1 MAQFT
6 INNVAVRGMSG
17 AVPKEVYNN
26 IDYEWISEK
35 DRDMFI
41 KTTGVVQRHVARFG
55 LTTADLCEVATN
67 KLLVKLG
74 WNKEDIDVLVF
85 VSQSRDYLIPATAC
99 ILQNK
104 LELSTGCLAFD
115 VNMGCSGY
123 TYGLSIISALL
134 EGGNLKK
141 GLLLVGD
148 ISTLNTSYY
157 DKSTFPL
164 FGDAGTCTALEHTPN
179 EEMCFNL
186 QTDGDGH
193 EAIIIRD
200 GGCRNYASEKSFER
214 KKITEGIERSSVQ
227 LELDGMAVFNFS
239 LREVVPNVNQ
249 LLKYA
254 NIQAD
259 SINYFV
265 FHQAN
270 KLINE
275 SIRKKLK
282 LEPDRVP
289 YSLQEYGNTSSAS
302 IPITI
307 ISELEKIISDGRTT
321 LLLSGF
327 GVGLSWGSLILNL
340 NNVICLP
347 IIEVD

>member
-1 MAQFT
+1 MAQFS
-6 INNVAVRGMSG
+6 INNVAVKGISG
-17 AVPKEVYNN
+17 AVPKEVYDNLN
-26 IDYEWISEK
+26 YEWISEK

-41 KTTGVVQRHVARFG
+41 KTTGVAQRHVARFG
-55 LTTADLCEVATN
+55 LTTADLCEEAAN
-67 KLLVKLG
+67 KLLNELD
-74 WNKEDIDVLVF
+74 WNKEEIEVLIF

-104 LELSTGCLAFD
+104 LGLSNGCLAFD

-123 TYGLSIISALL
+123 TYGLSIISALM
-134 EGGNLKK
+134 ESGSLKK

-148 ISTLNTSYY
+148 VSTLNTSYH

-164 FGDAGTCTALEHTPN
+164 FGDAGTCTALEYSLNKKMT
-179 EEMCFNL
+179 FNL
-186 QTDGDGH
+186 QTDGQGH

-200 GGCRNYASEKSFER
+200 GGCRNYASEVSFKR
-214 KKITEGIERSSVQ
+214 KKIDEGIERNRVQ

-239 LREVVPNVNQ
+239 LREVARNVDQ
-249 LLKYA
+249 LMNYA
-254 NIQAD
+254 EVQPD
-259 SINYFV
+259 EINYFI

-282 LEPDRVP
+282 LPPEKVP
-289 YSLQEYGNTSSAS
+289 YSLHQYGNTSSAS

-307 ISELEKIISDGRTT
+307 LSELEEIISEGSTT

-327 GVGLSWGSLILNL
+327 GVGLSWGSVILTL
-340 NNVICLP
+340 NNIVCLP

>member
-1 MAQFT
+1 MAQFA
-6 INNVAVRGMSG
+6 INNVAVKGISG

-26 IDYEWISEK
+26 LSYKWISEK
-35 DRDMFI
+35 EREMFI
-41 KTTGVVQRHVARFG
+41 KTTGVAQRHVARFG
-55 LTTADLCEVATN
+55 LTTSDLCEAATN
-67 KLLVKLG
+67 KLLQELQWDKS
-74 WNKEDIDVLVF
+74 EIDILIF

-104 LELSTGCLAFD
+104 MNLSKACLAFD

-134 EGGNLKK
+134 ENGNLKK

-148 ISTLNTSYY
+148 VSTLNTSYN

-164 FGDAGTCTALEHTPN
+164 FGDAGTCTAIEHTPK
-179 EEMCFNL
+179 EKIFFNL
-186 QTDGDGH
+186 QTDGEGH

-200 GGCRNYASEKSFER
+200 GGSRNYASEKSFER
-214 KKITEGIERSSVQ
+214 KKIDEGIERNKVQ
-227 LELDGMAVFNFS
+227 LELDGMEVFNFS
-239 LREVVPNVNQ
+239 LREVALNVTQ
-249 LLKYA
+249 LLSHSE
-254 NIQAD
+254 IQSE
-259 SINYFV
+259 SIDYFV

-282 LEPDRVP
+282 LLPEKVP
-289 YSLQEYGNTSSAS
+289 YSLHKYGNTSSAS

-307 ISELEKIISDGRTT
+307 LSELEEITSERSTT

-327 GVGLSWGSLILNL
+327 GVGLSWGSVILTL
-340 NNVICLP
+340 NNIVCLP